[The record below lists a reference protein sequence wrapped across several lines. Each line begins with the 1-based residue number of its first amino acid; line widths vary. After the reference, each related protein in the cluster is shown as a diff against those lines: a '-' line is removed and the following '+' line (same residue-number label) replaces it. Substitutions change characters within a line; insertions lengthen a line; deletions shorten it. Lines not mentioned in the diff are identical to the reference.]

1 MHGRIGEAFRF
12 PWVMILTAALLL
24 GLLTCV
30 EAKVAVSAWNLNY
43 VEPLVE
49 AFDAKNLGVEAEAVQ
64 LSPDALKT
72 RLIAN
77 LAPDIAM
84 YHVGYFDFDW
94 EHYWLDL
101 TQAVRQY
108 GRGSDW
114 LPGTWEAVTIPHGE
128 YKGQIRRIKNT
139 YEVPALYYDKDQM
152 ANAGLIEPA
161 DLHKAGSWTWEDML
175 GLAKKLTRDI
185 DGDGQADV
193 WGLAH
198 DQSFGWKSSGY
209 YEIWGLQ
216 AGEYFVSPDGY
227 YRGTQPAFVETVQ
240 WWADLYNV
248 HGVMQVP
255 RPSVSTLPQRKSA
268 MTIYGTHVHTGAAWQ
283 EFHSWDM
290 APLPNLPEK
299 RPYNYMYEH
308 GGWVVNKDSKHMDA
322 TMKFV
327 EFLLSPE
334 AVQIMSRRIGFFPV
348 RMSVAREFAAYQ
360 RERFPWAENVAY
372 TIISTVEGSMLPAKP
387 GPWYTPHWNEIREY
401 VHSAVR
407 SVQAGEVPAAV
418 ALEQVAGPI
427 QRLLDAGRDQM
438 IPGSLWSW

>member
-49 AFDAKNLGVEAEAVQ
+49 AFNAKNLGVEAEAVQ

-84 YHVGYFDFDW
+84 YHVGYFDYEW

-152 ANAGLIEPA
+152 ANTGLIEPA

-175 GLAKKLTRDI
+175 GLAKTHPR
-185 DGDGQADV
+185 
-193 WGLAH
+193 H
-198 DQSFGWKSSGY
+198 RRRRSGGCVGSGSRS
-209 YEIWGLQ
+209 EL
-216 AGEYFVSPDGY
+216 
-227 YRGTQPAFVETVQ
+227 R
-240 WWADLYNV
+240 L
-248 HGVMQVP
+248 
-255 RPSVSTLPQRKSA
+255 
-268 MTIYGTHVHTGAAWQ
+268 
-283 EFHSWDM
+283 
-290 APLPNLPEK
+290 EK
-299 RPYNYMYEH
+299 
-308 GGWVVNKDSKHMDA
+308 
-322 TMKFV
+322 
-327 EFLLSPE
+327 
-334 AVQIMSRRIGFFPV
+334 
-348 RMSVAREFAAYQ
+348 
-360 RERFPWAENVAY
+360 
-372 TIISTVEGSMLPAKP
+372 
-387 GPWYTPHWNEIREY
+387 
-401 VHSAVR
+401 
-407 SVQAGEVPAAV
+407 
-418 ALEQVAGPI
+418 
-427 QRLLDAGRDQM
+427 QRLL
-438 IPGSLWSW
+438 